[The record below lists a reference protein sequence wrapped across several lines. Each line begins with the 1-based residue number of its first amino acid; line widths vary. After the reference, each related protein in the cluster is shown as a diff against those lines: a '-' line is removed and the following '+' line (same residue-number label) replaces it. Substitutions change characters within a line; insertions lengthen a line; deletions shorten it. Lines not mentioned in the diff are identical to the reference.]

1 MKFLEALES
10 APDMVE
16 EAAALCRRADSG
28 FSNVLISGMGGSG
41 ITGSIIQEFFYEK
54 IDKPIIVNKGPFIP
68 RFCDKRTLHVVISYS
83 GNTRETLDA
92 FAKGLAKGC
101 RTICITSGGELSA
114 RAEDLIGVHSGLLP
128 RQALFCMLVPALG
141 LFYDIPREVI
151 DWMRETRDE
160 AEKENSDA
168 RKLSRRIGERT
179 PLIYSSYPFSSLA
192 LRFKQQV
199 NENCKGRAFCNYLP
213 EMNHNEIESFHNN
226 FRDFVAVSI
235 GGGFEKSLDIMRE
248 RCDVMKMD
256 LKGNSDLER
265 LFRALYFIDFV
276 TYYMSELRGVDPAEM
291 PNIDSL
297 KKET

>member
-1 MKFLEALES
+1 MRFLEALEK

-16 EAAALCRRADSG
+16 ESIALCRRAKG
-28 FSNVLISGMGGSG
+28 EFNNVLVSGMGGSG
-41 ITGSIIQEFFYEK
+41 ITGSIMQEFLYEK

-68 RFCDKRTLHVVISYS
+68 GFCGKRTLHVVISYS

-92 FAKGLAKGC
+92 FARGLAKGC
-101 RTICITSGGELSA
+101 RTVCITSGGELSA
-114 RAEDLIGVHSGLLP
+114 KAEDLIGVHSGLLP

-141 LFYDIPREVI
+141 LFYDVPDEVTR
-151 DWMRETRDE
+151 WLRETRDE

-168 RKLSRRIGERT
+168 RKLARRIGERT
-179 PLIYSSYPFSSLA
+179 PLIYGSYPFSSLA

-226 FRDFVAVSI
+226 FRDFAAVSI
-235 GGGFEKSLDIMRE
+235 GGGFERSLDIMRE
-248 RCDVMKMD
+248 RCDVMKME
-256 LKGNSDLER
+256 LKGNSDIER
-265 LFRALYFIDFV
+265 LFRALYIIDFV
-276 TYYMSELRGVDPAEM
+276 TYYMSELRGIDPAEM

-297 KKET
+297 KKMA